1 MNSCGFLFNGRFS
14 GELQINDSDQFA
26 FTLLPPGVY
35 YADDIVPVWTWTQN
49 GPAKRGPTTV
59 PTVPTVTDA
68 FTFAIGPTRLY
79 ESCDPQAVDEEPEEE
94 VAEDKTAKILRATA
108 YVATSLTVLTIVA
121 LLVF

>member
-1 MNSCGFLFNGRFS
+1 MDSCGFLFNGRFS

-35 YADDIVPVWTWTQN
+35 YADDIAPIWTWTQN
-49 GPAKRGPTTV
+49 GPAKRNLITTD
-59 PTVPTVTDA
+59 PTVPTVTEA

-79 ESCDPQAVDEEPEEE
+79 ESCDPQPYEEPEEE
-94 VAEDKTAKILRATA
+94 VVEDKTAEILRATA

-121 LLVF
+121 LFVF